1 MLSGREP
8 LWGFAERKLRAPLL
22 QSGAACR
29 DPAGRISSVQEQPC
43 EASRRT
49 RAMQGPQQLRA
60 RLTSGP
66 AAPAGLSTDG
76 SPPGGASEKCPP
88 RGHLFKSAF
97 LCHSG
102 FQLVCVSVLWL
113 LCFRLLGKSME
124 TTALLKPPVVPKDSF
139 NPCQG
144 ILIQELLFNLLS
156 CRYRWSKNFWPYIY
170 IEAGI
175 AQELNCNYSS
185 GWVTS
190 SALLRQERVSIQP
203 ALCSLQH
210 NSTQPAW
217 I

>member
-1 MLSGREP
+1 MHGKHARRVSKTQHEVAFCIKTHKGREAHGAVPSKFPSSARRRGGTASIQQNPAKKAGKPLPVTSLLPWEGMLSGREP

-43 EASRRT
+43 EAPRRT
-49 RAMQGPQQLRA
+49 RAMRGPQQLGA

-66 AAPAGLSTDG
+66 AAPAGLSTDS
-76 SPPGGASEKCPP
+76 SPPGGAGEKCPP

-124 TTALLKPPVVPKDSF
+124 MTALF
-139 NPCQG
+139 
-144 ILIQELLFNLLS
+144 
-156 CRYRWSKNFWPYIY
+156 
-170 IEAGI
+170 
-175 AQELNCNYSS
+175 
-185 GWVTS
+185 
-190 SALLRQERVSIQP
+190 
-203 ALCSLQH
+203 
-210 NSTQPAW
+210 
-217 I
+217 